1 VRINS
6 AFASLIDARLAG
18 LVHDSAAGDPAER
31 ARHERF
37 LISRLATG
45 AVLMAMLP
53 PYLLWRGV
61 PTLVEAAAAAC
72 LVLPVVAALLLAR
85 TGNLTLA
92 HGLSSA
98 ALTGLIVCLAS
109 LTGGPTSA
117 ASIWLVMIPVEALL
131 AGSHRS
137 ALVAAAFAMLGAVTV
152 ALIEPAAAGFS
163 FFSWPAALAMPVFA
177 ITAICHVLAL
187 SLEHRRREGRWSDR
201 LHAASLRDALLLDAI
216 DDLVTWHDR
225 NGSVLQ
231 ASPAAQSLAGTAP
244 DALEGRGL
252 FNRVH
257 VSDRP
262 AFLTALSDAAGQ
274 AHPVTVQFRLHAAGE
289 AGEPGRV
296 IWAEMRAH
304 RVPGA
309 AVPAAAGEA
318 AVVAV
323 TRDVSE
329 HRRRAEELDQ
339 ARAAAERADEVKSRF
354 LATVSHELRTP
365 LNAIIGFSEML
376 EAESTLA
383 LGPERRREYAG
394 IIHAS
399 GQHLLEVVNALLDM
413 SRIQSGNFDYVP
425 EPFDLAGLARGCCD
439 LMQIRAD
446 QGGVSLR
453 RTIAADL
460 PEVTAD
466 PRACRQMLINL
477 LSNAVKFTPRGGE
490 VVLSVRRVFDRVE
503 MAVVDTGIGIAE
515 ADLPRLGDPF
525 FQAGVGAGAAYGRP
539 HEGTG
544 LGLSVVRGL
553 VGLHHGELSVES
565 SPSHGTRV
573 VVTLPLDCR
582 GGRAVP
588 GGPVPIRTG
597 ALVGA
602 FAVEAPTTMRL
613 TG

>member
-1 VRINS
+1 MRINS
-6 AFASLIDARLAG
+6 AFASLIDARLTG

-61 PTLVEAAAAAC
+61 PTLVEATAAC
-72 LVLPVVAALLLAR
+72 CLMLPVVAALLLAR

-98 ALTGLIVCLAS
+98 ALTGLVVCLAS

-117 ASIWLVMIPVEALL
+117 AAMWLVMIPVEALL
-131 AGSHRS
+131 AGSHRA
-137 ALVAAAFAMLGAVTV
+137 ALVAAVFAMLGAVAV
-152 ALIEPAAAGFS
+152 AVIEPTPGLGF
-163 FFSWPAALAMPVFA
+163 FAWPAALAMPVFA

-201 LHAASLRDALLLDAI
+201 LHAATLRDALLLDAI

-225 NGSVLQ
+225 TGSVLR
-231 ASPAAQSLAGTAP
+231 ASPAARSLAGTTP

-274 AHPVTVQFRLHAAGE
+274 AQPVTVQFRLHAAGGTGE
-289 AGEPGRV
+289 AGRV

-309 AVPAAAGEA
+309 AMPEAGET

-394 IIHAS
+394 IIHSS

-413 SRIQSGNFDYVP
+413 SRIQSGNFDYAP
-425 EPFDLAGLARGCCD
+425 EPFDLAGLARGVCD

-446 QGGVSLR
+446 QGGVRLR
-453 RTIAADL
+453 REIAADL

-466 PRACRQMLINL
+466 ARACRQMLINL
-477 LSNAVKFTPRGGE
+477 LSNAVKFTPRGGD

-525 FQAGVGAGAAYGRP
+525 FQAGLGAGAGYGRP

-553 VGLHHGELSVES
+553 VGLHHGELTVES
-565 SPSHGTRV
+565 SPSCGTRV
-573 VVTLPLDCR
+573 IVALPLDCR
-582 GGRAVP
+582 GARGVP

-597 ALVGA
+597 RLARAYVGDMPA
-602 FAVEAPTTMRL
+602 TMRL